1 MKIEEQILQEL
12 HKTMQR
18 LIDDKDYNN
27 CEILAGILNFLI
39 ESVAILDFNEKDIL
53 EFINRDFVKNVKKMK
68 KLYKQ

>member
-1 MKIEEQILQEL
+1 MKIEERIPQEL

-68 KLYKQ
+68 KLYK

>member
-68 KLYKQ
+68 KLYK

>member
-1 MKIEEQILQEL
+1 MKIEERIPQEL
-12 HKTMQR
+12 HKTMQS
-18 LIDDKDYNN
+18 LIDDKNYNN

-68 KLYKQ
+68 KLYK

>member
-1 MKIEEQILQEL
+1 MKIEEQIPQEL
-12 HKTMQR
+12 HKTMQS
-18 LIDDKDYNN
+18 LIDDKNYNN

-68 KLYKQ
+68 KLYK

>member
-27 CEILAGILNFLI
+27 CEFLAGILNCLI

-53 EFINRDFVKNVKKMK
+53 EFINMDFVKNVKKMK
-68 KLYKQ
+68 KLYK